1 MALTTSISFPNM
13 FNIATNRVAVYEDLQ
28 SVTNRTKLL
37 LLSSPTELY
46 NNPNFGVGLKK
57 YLWQYNT
64 ANTRA
69 IIEKNIKDQIALY
82 EPCAIPEE
90 TIFADGLQYTGNVLG
105 QDTVQNGNQLN
116 MTVAITTTFN
126 SKATIDLN
134 SDINVQPS

>member
-1 MALTTSISFPNM
+1 M

-46 NNPNFGVGLKK
+46 NNPDFGVGLKK

-105 QDTVQNGNQLN
+105 QDTVQNGNELN

-134 SDINVQPS
+134 SDINMQQS

>member
-46 NNPNFGVGLKK
+46 NNPDFGVGLKK

-105 QDTVQNGNQLN
+105 QDTVQNGNELN

-134 SDINVQPS
+134 SDVNVQ